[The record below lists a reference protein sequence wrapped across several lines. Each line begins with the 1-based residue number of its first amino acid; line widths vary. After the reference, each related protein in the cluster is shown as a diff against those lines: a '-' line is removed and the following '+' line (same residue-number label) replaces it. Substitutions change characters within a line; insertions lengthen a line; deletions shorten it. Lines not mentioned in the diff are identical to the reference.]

1 MSGLVWKRDKTKRA
15 LERLITANPDRLV
28 MPSKYQSYVPQPL
41 PDYVKYDD
49 VTLPVI
55 AWLLRKHPVPDIEDR
70 IREVKSNGGYH
81 DVTKFER
88 RPEK

>member
-1 MSGLVWKRDKTKRA
+1 MSRLVWTGVNKTAAHYRRRPRDRG
-15 LERLITANPDRLV
+15 
-28 MPSKYQSYVPQPL
+28 
-41 PDYVKYDD
+41 
-49 VTLPVI
+49 VTLPHI
-55 AWLLRKHPVPDIEDR
+55 PSLTRKHPVPDIEDR